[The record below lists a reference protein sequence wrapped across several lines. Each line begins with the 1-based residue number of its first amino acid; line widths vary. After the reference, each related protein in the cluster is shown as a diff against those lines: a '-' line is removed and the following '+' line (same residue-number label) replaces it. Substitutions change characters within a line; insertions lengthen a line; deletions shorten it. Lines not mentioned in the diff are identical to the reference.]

1 MANKCRV
8 DMGFSFSIK
17 MELLKTFTELFYK
30 QAHISIFYS
39 FCMISYESV
48 NIEHL
53 NLFKRSNLCVLSINT
68 VKSTCWNFKMKPEDI
83 FFYMQGPLFR

>member
-17 MELLKTFTELFYK
+17 MELLKTLTKLFYK

-53 NLFKRSNLCVLSINT
+53 NLFKRSNLCVCL
-68 VKSTCWNFKMKPEDI
+68 
-83 FFYMQGPLFR
+83 